1 VRCGTT
7 WRTRTTP
14 LPGFP
19 ASFFEEDPMKN
30 VSSIAAIALA
40 SSLALLATGCD
51 RTPKETSQ
59 GEGTDRMDSA
69 AVDAQNAASDMGDT
83 MERKAD
89 QAGQA
94 IDDAAITASVKSK
107 YLLDDTLKGLQ
118 IDVDTEQGIVR
129 LTGSVQDDAA
139 KERATQIAQGVE
151 GVVNVDNQL
160 TIQ

>member
-1 VRCGTT
+1 
-7 WRTRTTP
+7 
-14 LPGFP
+14 
-19 ASFFEEDPMKN
+19 MKN

-51 RTPKETSQ
+51 RTP
-59 GEGTDRMDSA
+59 EGTAAQDEGADRTDSA
-69 AVDAQNAASDMGDT
+69 AVDARNAADDMGNT
-83 MERKAD
+83 MERSANR
-89 QAGQA
+89 AGQA
-94 IDDAAITASVKSK
+94 IDDGAITASVKSK

-118 IDVDTEQGIVR
+118 INVDTEQGTVT

-139 KERATQIAQGVE
+139 KQRATQIAQGVE